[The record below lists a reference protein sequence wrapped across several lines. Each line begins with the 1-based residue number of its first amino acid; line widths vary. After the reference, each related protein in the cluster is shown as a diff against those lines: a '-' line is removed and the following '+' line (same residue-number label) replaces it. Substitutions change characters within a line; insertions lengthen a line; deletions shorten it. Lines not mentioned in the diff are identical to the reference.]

1 MTTYKDAGVDIDAQD
16 RALDRVK
23 RMVRD
28 TYTDGVLSD
37 QGAFGGLF
45 RVPKGFKEPVL
56 VASADGVGTKLK
68 VAFATQ
74 RHGTVGQDLVNHCIN
89 DILVQGAR
97 PLFFLDYCATG
108 RLDPDVV
115 AEVIGGVAKACSA
128 AGVALLGGETA
139 EMPGFYGDGE
149 YDLAGFIVGV
159 VDRKAVLDGSKV
171 KKGDVLVGLPSTGL
185 HTNGYSLARKI
196 LLDDPGFGPDDV
208 IPELGCSVGEELLK
222 IHRCYVNE
230 VWPLLGKNLVHAMA
244 HITGGGLTD
253 NLPRVMSS
261 GLQANIKVGAWE
273 IPPVFKVLVER
284 GGIPEDDLWRTFNMG
299 VGMVLIVPARKLKKV
314 LEHLRGVGCAGFP
327 MGTVARGDAGVAYD
341 HPPEG
346 FASGLR
352 SRSPE

>member
-1 MTTYKDAGVDIDAQD
+1 MATYKDAGVDIDAQD
-16 RALDRVK
+16 KALEQVK
-23 RMVRD
+23 KMVRK

-45 RVPKGFKEPVL
+45 RMPKGFKQPVL

-68 VAFATQ
+68 VAIASG
-74 RHGTVGQDLVNHCIN
+74 RNGTVGQDLVNHCIN

-108 RLDPDVV
+108 RIDPDVV
-115 AEVIGGVAKACSA
+115 ADVIGGVATACSE

-139 EMPGFYGDGE
+139 EMPGFYGDGD

-159 VDRKAVLDGSKV
+159 VDRKAILDGSKV
-171 KKGDVLVGLPSTGL
+171 KKGDVLVGLPSNGL

-196 LLDDPGFGPDDV
+196 LLDDPGFSPEDV

-222 IHRCYVNE
+222 IHRCYLNPVL
-230 VWPLLGKNLVHAMA
+230 PLVEQGLIRAMA

-253 NLPRVMSS
+253 NLPRVIPKK
-261 GLQANIKVGAWE
+261 LRAVIKIGAWE
-273 IPPVFKVLVER
+273 TPPVFKILAER
-284 GGIPEDDLWRTFNMG
+284 GEIPEDDLWRTFNMG
-299 VGMVLIVPARKLKKV
+299 VGMVLIVPPRHLKKV
-314 LEHLRGVGCAGFP
+314 CEILKVAGCPGFP
-327 MGTVARGDAGVAYD
+327 MGNIVKGERGVEYD

-346 FASGLR
+346 FPSGLR
-352 SRSPE
+352 